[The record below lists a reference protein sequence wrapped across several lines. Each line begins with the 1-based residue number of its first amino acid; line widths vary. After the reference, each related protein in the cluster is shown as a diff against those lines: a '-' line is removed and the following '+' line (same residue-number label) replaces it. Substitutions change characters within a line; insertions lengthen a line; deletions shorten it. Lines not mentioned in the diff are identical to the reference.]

1 MYSLNFVASGELINP
16 YTDRKNKNTLIIYKS
31 QLELGDYI
39 LVAHV
44 RETAVFT
51 GDIWVEKKVLLIT
64 ICMSKIAFCGYILVL
79 YQDSNS
85 LPCAYN
91 LGWLLQDSP
100 SGFWGYFFFD
110 TILYVPDGRNL
121 RLELQFFGGFGELQ
135 KYQREKR

>member
-64 ICMSKIAFCGYILVL
+64 ICMFKLHFAVIF
-79 YQDSNS
+79 
-85 LPCAYN
+85 
-91 LGWLLQDSP
+91 
-100 SGFWGYFFFD
+100 
-110 TILYVPDGRNL
+110 
-121 RLELQFFGGFGELQ
+121 
-135 KYQREKR
+135 